1 MAEAVRMT
9 KGLAEDIARAAVAKT
24 FKDRFGKLDERLREV
39 AIMGYKSIM
48 TRDLTKKIEALP
60 NELKYTSNKIELRI
74 SGRWVSWRPQQTDK
88 VQNFLFPVGWDR
100 LYHVKDDT
108 VIKAWDSY
116 EKDLETTKR
125 EHDAAQRKLT
135 VLLQS
140 CSNFNKVAELWPEGK
155 EFYKDYTVP
164 RTKGGLPA
172 ICFDDVNKVLGLTKK
187 GEKK

>member
-24 FKDRFGKLDERLREV
+24 FKDRFDRLDERLREV

-48 TRDLTKKIEALP
+48 TKDLTKKIEALP
-60 NELKYTSNKIELRI
+60 SELKRTSDRIELRI
-74 SGRWVSWRPQQTDK
+74 SGRWVCWRPKQPDE
-88 VQNFLFPVGWDR
+88 VENFLFPAGWEN
-100 LYHVKDDT
+100 LFYVKDEK
-108 VIKAWDSY
+108 VLAVWDSY
-116 EKDLETTKR
+116 EKDQETVKKER
-125 EHDAAQRKLT
+125 GEALRKLT

-155 EFYKDYTVP
+155 EFYKDYLVP
-164 RTKGGLPA
+164 QTKSGLPV
-172 ICFDDVNKVLGLTKK
+172 ICFSDVNKVLGLAKK